1 MAGPAGTQADGW
13 FLVDVEKR
21 HDQYPTTFDIP
32 SRKDREGLKENAF
45 AKLVFTTVPLFAKNS
60 GERMW
65 VRVLGVTTDGRYH
78 GMLANDPVLVDSIA
92 EGTLVDF
99 GPEHVADILPADVVV
114 DPKVKEG
121 DRLND
126 PVTFAAPAAKKGGG
140 GIALLLIGGALV
152 FAGKRKRGRRR

>member
-1 MAGPAGTQADGW
+1 MAGPAGTTPGGW

-21 HDQYPTTFDIP
+21 HDAAPTTFSIP
-32 SRKDREGLKENAF
+32 SRKEREGLQVDAF
-45 AKLVFTTVPLFAKNS
+45 AKLVFTTAPLFAKHS

-65 VRVLGVTTDGRYH
+65 VRVLNVRTDGTYR
-78 GMLANDPVLVDSIA
+78 GMLANDPVLVGDIA
-92 EGTLVDF
+92 EGTMLDF

-114 DPKVKEG
+114 DPRVKEG
-121 DRLND
+121 DRLDD
-126 PVTFAAPAAKKGGG
+126 PVTFAPSAAKKGGG